1 MKVTIIAGARPNFM
15 KIAPLMRA
23 IKAAKAAG
31 KNITARLVYTGS
43 DEDKSLEPS
52 LFTDLDMPRP
62 DVYLHVDNT
71 DFFQRMAGILVA
83 FARELEQ
90 HPAQVV
96 LVVDDLTPT
105 MACSIVAKKKGIK
118 VAHLVAGTRSFDMD
132 MPKEVNSMI
141 TDGLSDYLFTAG
153 MVANRNLN
161 QTGTE
166 QAHVH
171 FVGNILIDTLRYNR
185 TRLQRPV
192 AFSIMGL
199 KEKEYL
205 LLTLNKHS
213 LLNNDTALKA
223 IFRTILEKTDKP
235 IVAPLH
241 TYVKNKLSVLNI
253 TSERLYILPPQPYLS
268 FGYLV
273 SHAQGLIT
281 DSGNVAEEATFLGIP
296 CMTLSTYAEHPET
309 VTIGTNR
316 LVGEDPEILANAL
329 DMLNKGEWQKGLLPE
344 RWDGHTAERLCK
356 RCWMNINKIENHSQI
371 KTRMPQDLV
380 FCGIRVFIDFLSIS
394 LTLSSLPSIIQTKT
408 KQFLQ
413 LEVVNLSSVPLF
425 HPAMTSSRP
434 EVRKRTCGLT

>member
-1 MKVTIIAGARPNFM
+1 MYFCLQKIAKNKMKVTIIAGARPNFM

-23 IKAAKAAG
+23 IRAAKAAG

-62 DVYLHVDNT
+62 DVYLHVDTT

-90 HPAQVV
+90 HPAQIVI
-96 LVVDDLTPT
+96 VVDDLTPT

-132 MPKEVNSMI
+132 MPKEVNRMI

-166 QAHVH
+166 PANVH

-199 KEKEYL
+199 KEKEYF
-205 LLTLNKHS
+205 LLTLNRHA
-213 LLNNDTALKA
+213 LLSNDTALKA
-223 IFRTILEKTDKP
+223 LFQTILKKTDKP

-241 TYVKNKLSVLNI
+241 TYVKNRLAALGI
-253 TSERLYILPPQPYLS
+253 ASERLHFFPPQPYLA

-273 SHAQGLIT
+273 NHAQAIIT

-296 CMTLSTYAEHPET
+296 CITLNNYAEHPET
-309 VTIGTNR
+309 VSMGTNR
-316 LVGEDPEILANAL
+316 LVGEDPKLLGDAL
-329 DMLNKGEWQKGLLPE
+329 DILNKGEWQEGHLPE
-344 RWDGHTAERLCK
+344 RWDGRAAER
-356 RCWMNINKIENHSQI
+356 IVQ
-371 KTRMPQDLV
+371 
-380 FCGIRVFIDFLSIS
+380 
-394 LTLSSLPSIIQTKT
+394 TLLGEDK
-408 KQFLQ
+408 
-413 LEVVNLSSVPLF
+413 
-425 HPAMTSSRP
+425 
-434 EVRKRTCGLT
+434 